1 MILLLQLMVLLVLI
15 AVIAYMVVIS
25 YLVYRGCNYIPTP
38 KADIDT
44 ALSVLKKGDTFIDLG
59 FGNGEVLQAAA
70 KRKAKRVIGYELDFV
85 RFFKTK
91 LRVQQD
97 GYRRYTL
104 KYADIWSADLSEADV
119 VFTFFTVI
127 HMNRLYEKAKREMK
141 KGSWFI
147 SYVHPIPG
155 VKPTRK
161 VGSVQFFQIK

>member
-1 MILLLQLMVLLVLI
+1 MILLLQLVILLIVC

-38 KADIDT
+38 KVDIDV
-44 ALSVLKKGDTFIDLG
+44 ALSMLKKGDTFIDLG
-59 FGNGEVLQAAA
+59 FGNGEVMQAAA

-85 RFFKTK
+85 RYFKTK
-91 LRVQQD
+91 LKLRLD
-97 GYRRYTL
+97 GFDKYTF

-127 HMNRLYEKAKREMK
+127 HMQKLYEKAKREMK

-155 VKPTRK
+155 VRPTRK